1 MQIDQGQFES
11 PLTGQEQALR
21 DLFVAEYLKDFDPL
35 QACIRVGFIHTFAT
49 QYAIQFMNEGYV
61 RRQILHFTRKPVK
74 AADQDSEDRAL
85 LETTLK
91 QAMQHGPYA
100 SRVAAGKAFA
110 ELKGWNK
117 PDDSGDVEQSLI
129 DALRDFAQVAPV

>member
-11 PLTGQEQALR
+11 PLTDQERALR
-21 DLFVAEYLKDFDPL
+21 DLFVAEYLKDFDAL
-35 QACIRVGFIHTFAT
+35 QACIRVGFIHTYAT
-49 QYAIQFMNEGYV
+49 QYAQQFMNEGYV
-61 RRQILHFTRKPVK
+61 RRQILHFTRKPAVT
-74 AADQDSEDRAL
+74 ADQDSEDRAL
-85 LETTLK
+85 LESTLK

-117 PDDSGDVEQSLI
+117 PDGTQDAEQGII

>member
-1 MQIDQGQFES
+1 
-11 PLTGQEQALR
+11 
-21 DLFVAEYLKDFDPL
+21 
-35 QACIRVGFIHTFAT
+35 
-49 QYAIQFMNEGYV
+49 MNEGYV
-61 RRQILHFTRKPVK
+61 RRAILHFTRKPVK

-85 LETTLK
+85 LEATLK

-117 PDDSGDVEQSLI
+117 PDGGEVLEEGI
-129 DALRDFAQVAPV
+129 INALRDFAKVAPV